1 MSRGPATTPLRSA
14 TRVAVVVTAGAAI
27 LYLVAA
33 AVLLVLTQN
42 NNMNFIDRQLHD
54 RLQQERAPGPPP
66 PDHDGQLYG
75 PCYTWHVAS
84 DGTVTA
90 SPGVP
95 TLPRSL
101 RAGRGPRTASLMGAA
116 YRFVGA
122 PQGPGRL
129 VVGEGLGAF
138 EQNRSSLITAE
149 ALAFVPLLVLVFG
162 GSLLVG
168 RASAKPIDESRQRL
182 VEFTADASHELR
194 TPLQI
199 IQVELNLALRRPR
212 QRSQY
217 EDSLRRI
224 SSEAGHMRQLVE
236 DLLWLARFDS
246 RGRGEVREVVDLG
259 AVAARV
265 VQRFERMAGER
276 GQQLA
281 LSTEQTDPVTI
292 SGPEA
297 WVERLLGVLVDNANR
312 YAPAGGRIRV
322 SVESADGGAMLR
334 VEDSGPGIPD
344 EERDRIFDRFHR
356 ASNEPGGS
364 GLGLAIADAI
374 VSATHGR
381 WQLDRSELG
390 GASFAVR
397 WPHSRRGQEY
407 EGSPHPAR

>member
-1 MSRGPATTPLRSA
+1 MRRGSATTPLRSA
-14 TRVAVVVTAGAAI
+14 ARVAAVVTAGAAI
-27 LYLVAA
+27 LYVVAA
-33 AVLLVLTQN
+33 VVLVVLTQVN
-42 NNMNFIDRQLHD
+42 NLNSTDQQLHE
-54 RLQQERAPGPPP
+54 RLEQERAPGPPP

-75 PCYTWHVAS
+75 LCYTWHVAA
-84 DGTVTA
+84 DGSVSA
-90 SPGVP
+90 GSGVP
-95 TLPRSL
+95 ALPRSL
-101 RAGRGPRTASLMGAA
+101 HSVRGPTTANLMGTP

-122 PQGPGRL
+122 PDGSGWL

-138 EQNRSSLITAE
+138 EQSRRSLITAE
-149 ALAFVPLLVLVFG
+149 ALAFPLLALVFG

-168 RASAKPIDESRQRL
+168 RASAKPIDESRRRL

-212 QRSQY
+212 ERSQY

-224 SSEAGHMRQLVE
+224 SGEAGHMRQLVE

-246 RGRGEVREVVDLG
+246 QGRGEIREAVDLG

-265 VQRFERMAGER
+265 VQRFERVVAER
-276 GQQLA
+276 GQQLS
-281 LSTEQTDPVTI
+281 LSTQRADAVTV
-292 SGPEA
+292 SAPEA
-297 WVERLLGVLVDNANR
+297 WIERLLGVLVDNANR
-312 YAPAGGRIRV
+312 YTPAGGRIRV
-322 SVESADGGAMLR
+322 SVEAAVGGAMLR

-344 EERDRIFDRFHR
+344 EERDRIFGRFHR
-356 ASNEPGGS
+356 ASTEPGGS

-390 GASFAVR
+390 GAGFAVR
-397 WPHSRRGQEY
+397 WPHSRRGPEY